1 MHKVLIITYYWPPAG
16 GPGVQRWLNFVKYLP
31 DLGVQP
37 LVYVP
42 SNPTYAIRDH
52 SLLDEVDDDVIVYKT
67 KIFEPYKLASIFS
80 RRQTS
85 RISSG
90 IITTKTPSNME
101 KLLLW
106 IRGNLFIPDARKFW
120 VKPSV
125 RYISKLLKEENIRT
139 IVTTGPPHSMHLIG
153 FYLRK
158 NTDVRWIADFRD
170 PWTSISYHNKLRLTK
185 RSRKKHLRLEKE
197 VLRNCDDIIVTSE
210 TTKKEF
216 EKISSRPI
224 HVVTNGF
231 ENTED
236 SIDSPALSKKFTIS
250 HIGSMLSERNPVNLW
265 KAIAELQ
272 EENEDFRNAL
282 DIQLIGVVGEE
293 VVESLTDFGLKEN
306 VSILGYVSHKRAIE
320 YQKSS
325 QLLLLVE
332 IDSIETSGIIP
343 GKFFEY
349 LAAKRPILAIGPD
362 KWEVGEMIQQT
373 RAGGFFKHQ
382 QKQEIKQQL
391 NAWFNAYLAH
401 GLHVDSANIEKY
413 SRKSLTLKLAQE
425 LQWE

>member
-31 DLGVQP
+31 DLGIQP
-37 LVYVP
+37 SVYVP
-42 SNPTYAIRDH
+42 SNPTYAIRDQ
-52 SLLDEVDDDVIVYKT
+52 SFLDEVPDDVIVYKT

-90 IITTKTPSNME
+90 IITTKTPSKME

-125 RYISKLLKEENIRT
+125 RYISKLLKEENIKT

-153 FYLRK
+153 LNLRK
-158 NTDVRWIADFRD
+158 NADVRWIADFRD

-185 RSRKKHLRLEKE
+185 RSRKKHFRLEKE

-236 SIDSPALSKKFTIS
+236 SLDSPSLTKKFTIS

-265 KAIAELQ
+265 KAIAELH

-293 VVESLTDFGLKEN
+293 VVESLSDFGLKEN
-306 VSILGYVSHKRAIE
+306 VSILGYVTHKRAIE

-325 QLLLLVE
+325 QLLLLLE
-332 IDSIETSGIIP
+332 IDSIKTSGIIP

-373 RAGGFFKHQ
+373 RAGWFFKHQ
-382 QKQEIKQQL
+382 QKQEIKEQL
-391 NAWFNAYLAH
+391 NAWFNAYLADD
-401 GLHVDSANIEKY
+401 LHVDSANIEKY